1 MIQLTGVFSV
11 NYMDIQATLRDFKVR
26 LDPKIAAY
34 FDATLAEAKKED
46 ELVYQALEHV
56 KTLTLAG
63 GKRLRPAFMYYGYL
77 AAGGEDR
84 ERLLDTAV
92 AVELIHTFLLIH
104 DDIIDRDALRHG
116 QPTLHERYRAWGKKH
131 LNLTDPEHFGDSIA
145 LIVGDML
152 FALGNDIIF
161 NSGFPDRYLYAALSR
176 MQKIVAQTVVG
187 QARDI
192 YIEYRGEATSEEIIA
207 MYEKKTARYTVEG
220 PLHLGALLAGGTPE
234 LAADLTR
241 YALPVGIAFQ
251 IQDDILGMYGDE
263 TRIGKPIG
271 SDIRE
276 GKITLLVSYIFEHA
290 DRATKQEVDQLLK
303 RGAALTLMD
312 IERIR
317 EIVRITGALD
327 HAKDL
332 ARRNIEAGKQALLH
346 IQSSIAPEAREFL
359 TGVADYMAKREY

>member
-1 MIQLTGVFSV
+1 M
-11 NYMDIQATLRDFKVR
+11 
-26 LDPKIAAY
+26 
-34 FDATLAEAKKED
+34 
-46 ELVYQALEHV
+46 
-56 KTLTLAG
+56 TLAG

-77 AAGGEDR
+77 AAGGDDR
-84 ERLLDTAV
+84 ERLLKTAV

-116 QPTLHERYRAWGKKH
+116 QPTLHERYREWGKKY
-131 LNLTDPEHFGDSIA
+131 LNLAAPEHFGDSIA

-161 NSGFPDRYLYAALSR
+161 NSGFPEKYLYAALSR
-176 MQKIVAQTVVG
+176 MQKIVSQTVVG

-192 YIEYRGEATSEEIIA
+192 YIEYRGEASSAEILE

-234 LAADLTR
+234 LVAALTR

-263 TRIGKPIG
+263 QRIGKPIG

-290 DRATKQEVDQLLK
+290 DRATKKDVDSLLK
-303 RGAALTLMD
+303 RGSELQMAD
-312 IERIR
+312 IERLR
-317 EIVRITGALD
+317 WIVRETGALD
-327 HAKDL
+327 SAQAL
-332 ARRNIEAGKQALLH
+332 ALQYISEGKQALVSMKHLVR
-346 IQSSIAPEAREFL
+346 PEALDFL
-359 TGVADYMAKREY
+359 EAVADYMAKREY

>member
-1 MIQLTGVFSV
+1 
-11 NYMDIQATLRDFKVR
+11 MDIQTTLRDFKAR

-34 FDATLAEAKKED
+34 FDATLAEAKQED

-56 KTLTLAG
+56 KTMTLAG

-77 AAGGEDR
+77 AAGGDDR

-116 QPTLHERYRAWGKKH
+116 QPTLHERYRAWGKQYLSLEH
-131 LNLTDPEHFGDSIA
+131 PEHFGDSIA

-161 NSGFPDRYLYAALSR
+161 TSGFPEKHLYAALSR
-176 MQKIVAQTVVG
+176 MQRIVSQTVVG

-192 YIEYRGEATSEEIIA
+192 YIEYRGEATSTEILE

-234 LAADLTR
+234 LAAELTR

-290 DRATKQEVDQLLK
+290 DRATKKEVAELLK
-303 RGAALTLMD
+303 RGAELTTAD
-312 IERIR
+312 VERFR
-317 EIVRITGALD
+317 VIVRETGALD
-327 HAKDL
+327 EAKNL
-332 ARRNIEAGKQALLH
+332 ALRYIHEGKQTLDRVQAP
-346 IQSSIAPEAREFL
+346 IAPEAREFL
-359 TGVADYMAKREY
+359 LGVADYMAKREY

>member
-1 MIQLTGVFSV
+1 
-11 NYMDIQATLRDFKVR
+11 MDIQTTLRDFKAR

-34 FDATLAEAKKED
+34 FDKTLAEAKQED
-46 ELVYQALEHV
+46 DLVYQSLEHV
-56 KTLTLAG
+56 RTMTLAG

-92 AVELIHTFLLIH
+92 AVELIHMFLLIH

-116 QPTLHERYRAWGKKH
+116 EPTLHERYRAWGKQY
-131 LNLTDPEHFGDSIA
+131 LNLENPEHFGDSIA

-161 NSGFPDRYLYAALSR
+161 TSGFPEKHVYAALSR
-176 MQKIVAQTVVG
+176 MQKIVSHTVVG

-192 YIEYRGEATSEEIIA
+192 YIEYRGEATIAEILN

-234 LAADLTR
+234 LATELSR
-241 YALPVGIAFQ
+241 YALPIGIAFQ
-251 IQDDILGMYGDE
+251 IQDDILGIYGDE
-263 TRIGKPIG
+263 KRIGKPVG

-276 GKITLLVSYIFEHA
+276 GKITVLVAHVFEYA
-290 DRATKQEVDQLLK
+290 DRATKKELDQLLK
-303 RGAALTLMD
+303 KGQALTAADVDRFRDIIRETGSLRAAQELALRYIEEGKEALAAL
-312 IERIR
+312 
-317 EIVRITGALD
+317 
-327 HAKDL
+327 
-332 ARRNIEAGKQALLH
+332 
-346 IQSSIAPEAREFL
+346 QSPIATEAREFL
-359 TGVADYMAKREY
+359 VGVADYMAKREY

>member
-1 MIQLTGVFSV
+1 
-11 NYMDIQATLRDFKVR
+11 MDIQVTLRDFKAR
-26 LDPKIAAY
+26 LDPQIAAY
-34 FDATLAEAKKED
+34 FDTALAEAKRED
-46 ELVYQALEHV
+46 DLVYQALEHV
-56 KTLTLAG
+56 KTMTLAG

-77 AAGGEDR
+77 AAGGDDR
-84 ERLLDTAV
+84 ERLLKTAV

-116 QPTLHERYRAWGKKH
+116 QPTLHERYREWGKKY
-131 LNLTDPEHFGDSIA
+131 LNLVAPEHFGDSIA

-161 NSGFPDRYLYAALSR
+161 NSGFPEKYLYAALSR
-176 MQKIVAQTVVG
+176 MQKIVSQTVVG

-192 YIEYRGEATSEEIIA
+192 YIEYRGEASSAEILE

-234 LAADLTR
+234 LAAALTR

-263 TRIGKPIG
+263 KRIGKPIG

-276 GKITLLVSYIFEHA
+276 GKITLLVSHIFEHA
-290 DRATKQEVDQLLK
+290 DRATKKEVDSLLR
-303 RGAALTLMD
+303 RGSELRMAD
-312 IERIR
+312 IERLR
-317 EIVRITGALD
+317 LIVRETGALD
-327 HAKDL
+327 SAQAL
-332 ARRNIEAGKQALLH
+332 ALRYIEEGKQALVSMKQL
-346 IQSSIAPEAREFL
+346 ARPEALDFL
-359 TGVADYMAKREY
+359 EGVADYMAKREY